1 MDNASFLVNT
11 LIHSLSPWYPL
22 EFRFIVDAFVEVK
35 IGSYVVR
42 AYRAEDE
49 GFQLKLEL
57 HRLEFS
63 TLQAT
68 NFINHLNGILAGKV
82 RNDAGELVSA

>member
-1 MDNASFLVNT
+1 MDDASFLVNT
-11 LIHSLSPWYPL
+11 LIHSLSPWYSI

-35 IGSYVVR
+35 IGSHVVR
-42 AYRAEDE
+42 AYRAEDD
-49 GFQLKLEL
+49 GFQLTLEL
-57 HRLEFS
+57 HRIEFS

-68 NFINHLNGILAGKV
+68 NFINHLNGILAGKL